1 MNMTH
6 HTHKPQSNNSILSRE
21 FYCSLNILD
30 AVYALL
36 VVVIA
41 IFIQICFAQ
50 YQDGYDIA
58 FLWGSTVAAIWLG
71 WFYKPLRLFFVLSA
85 VASYLAVITYSGD
98 ISRTDPAQ
106 GKVPFLLKYFLS
118 SQAAIM
124 WLCALILIATFC
136 YLTGLLLTIKNNQQ
150 MNNAL
155 TSGRMLCWWAAFM
168 GFTGLIV
175 RWHESYLIS
184 SETGHIP
191 VSNLYEVFVLFIICT
206 LIMYLYYEA
215 KYQIARIG
223 VFVLVLLS
231 GAVSF
236 LIWYTLHYQAQEIQP
251 LVPALQSWWLKIHVP
266 ANFVG
271 YGGFSIAAMLGVVQ
285 LLVLNGVGARVL
297 PKTQVLEEL
306 MYKAISLGFLFFT
319 IATIFGALWAEVAWG
334 RYWGWDPKETWALI
348 TWLNYAV
355 WLHLRLV
362 KGWRGQI
369 LAIWA
374 IVGLLITTF
383 AFVGVNLFLGGL
395 HSYGTL

>member
-1 MNMTH
+1 MNNN
-6 HTHKPQSNNSILSRE
+6 KQSHSIFSPAFYRELSQSDVV
-21 FYCSLNILD
+21 F
-30 AVYALL
+30 ALL
-36 VVVIA
+36 VLMITLLVQVY
-41 IFIQICFAQ
+41 FHH

-58 FLWGSTVAAIWLG
+58 ILWVSAAGIVWLG
-71 WFYKPLRLFFVLSA
+71 WFFKPLRLFFLASA
-85 VASYLAVITYSGD
+85 VMCYLAMYIYAGN
-98 ISRTDPAQ
+98 IARTNPEM

-124 WLCALILIATFC
+124 WLCALIFIATFC
-136 YLTGLLLTIKNNQQ
+136 YLMGLVLTIKNNLQARH
-150 MNNAL
+150 AL
-155 TSGRMLCWWAAFM
+155 TTGRMLGWWAAFM
-168 GFTGLIV
+168 GFCGLMI

-184 SETGHIP
+184 PETGHIP
-191 VSNLYEVFVLFIICT
+191 VSNLYEVFVLFLVCT

-215 KYQIARIG
+215 KYQVAKIG
-223 VFVLVLLS
+223 FFVMALLS
-231 GAVSF
+231 VAVVF
-236 LIWYTLHYQAQEIQP
+236 LLWYTLSYQAQEIQP

-266 ANFVG
+266 ANFIG
-271 YGGFSIAAMLGVVQ
+271 YGGFSIAAMLALVQ
-285 LLVLNGVGARVL
+285 LLVLNGIGTNIL
-297 PKTQVLEEL
+297 PKTEVIDEL

-348 TWLNYAV
+348 VWLNYAV

-362 KGWRGQI
+362 KGWRGRV